1 MSLGEGT
8 EGAALGRRLH
18 QESPALNMQPIVL
31 EAITGEALGEIVSTL
46 VTGLDL
52 DCFEFGI
59 MLPEPVPFYQEVL
72 GATGDPMIG
81 CKVEGGLVVFEH
93 SGMNGR
99 ADVIID

>member
-1 MSLGEGT
+1 M
-8 EGAALGRRLH
+8 
-18 QESPALNMQPIVL
+18 NVQPIVL
-31 EAITGEALGEIVSTL
+31 ETIAGKALGEIVSTL

-81 CKVEGGLVVFEH
+81 CKVEGRLVVFKD
-93 SGMNGR
+93 SGMDGR
-99 ADVIID
+99 ADVVID

>member
-1 MSLGEGT
+1 MHREKEVHTARALYYISNFKPQVKMSLGEET

-52 DCFEFGI
+52 GLLRI
-59 MLPEPVPFYQEVL
+59 RHHAARTSAILP
-72 GATGDPMIG
+72 GSTWCDW
-81 CKVEGGLVVFEH
+81 
-93 SGMNGR
+93 
-99 ADVIID
+99 